1 MTGPELSLYVT
12 FDATLGKAGTSI
24 ALLRITTRLG
34 SGTGMETLVLHFCD
48 FGSLWILCNEEI
60 EVWGPGRPNFGCVV
74 RIEYLCLTK
83 TDLGGK
89 IPRYCD

>member
-34 SGTGMETLVLHFCD
+34 SGTGMETLVGFAFLRLRFLMD
-48 FGSLWILCNEEI
+48 FM
-60 EVWGPGRPNFGCVV
+60 
-74 RIEYLCLTK
+74 
-83 TDLGGK
+83 
-89 IPRYCD
+89 